1 VAPVW
6 LVGPSASPS
15 ARWSTAPR
23 SCSPSLPTNTSTC
36 RSSSARQ
43 LKTSLL
49 LVPPSLVSSF
59 PSFFARRSRSLP
71 PRPLSSPYLGHLLR
85 SRGAAAL
92 GVVRPPDLGV
102 RAEGGMKSSLRTEVP
117 AGAAAGQQWRN
128 HRRHA
133 AVPLRPQFRQGQIL
147 RHPLGAL
154 RASPFLRL
162 SGEVEMVGTAC
173 GASYA
178 DAVVVRA
185 GKAEDSSMTL
195 LGQQEEEGHV

>member
-1 VAPVW
+1 
-6 LVGPSASPS
+6 
-15 ARWSTAPR
+15 
-23 SCSPSLPTNTSTC
+23 
-36 RSSSARQ
+36 
-43 LKTSLL
+43 
-49 LVPPSLVSSF
+49 
-59 PSFFARRSRSLP
+59 
-71 PRPLSSPYLGHLLR
+71 
-85 SRGAAAL
+85 
-92 GVVRPPDLGV
+92 
-102 RAEGGMKSSLRTEVP
+102 MKSSLRTEEP
-117 AGAAAGQQWRN
+117 AGAAAGQQRRN

-195 LGQQEEEGHV
+195 LGQQEEEGHG